1 MSDDSRWIDETLAGE
16 RSSYANL
23 VEKYQDRLLNSVFQ
37 VVGGR
42 EEAEDVVQE
51 AFVQAFVKLDTFQG
65 TSAFYTWIYRIAFN
79 LAVSRRR
86 KRRPE
91 HSIDHL
97 REQTGDEP
105 LDDATAVDAELEREE
120 RCQQLYA
127 ALDQLSD
134 EHRKIVVL
142 RELEELCYEEI
153 AEVLELP
160 VGTVR
165 SRLHRARLQLREYL
179 QGNQVDSAGN
189 N

>member
-1 MSDDSRWIDETLAGE
+1 MLGSAALSRPPLCRWVGRVEEPLSSYIIKISGNFSALAELLNSLPRPKGSHPVSDDSRWIDETLAGE

-23 VEKYQDRLLNSVFQ
+23 VKKYQDRLFNSVFQ

-51 AFVQAFVKLDTFQG
+51 AFVQAFVKLSTFQG

-97 REQTGDEP
+97 RE
-105 LDDATAVDAELEREE
+105 
-120 RCQQLYA
+120 
-127 ALDQLSD
+127 
-134 EHRKIVVL
+134 
-142 RELEELCYEEI
+142 
-153 AEVLELP
+153 
-160 VGTVR
+160 
-165 SRLHRARLQLREYL
+165 
-179 QGNQVDSAGN
+179 
-189 N
+189 